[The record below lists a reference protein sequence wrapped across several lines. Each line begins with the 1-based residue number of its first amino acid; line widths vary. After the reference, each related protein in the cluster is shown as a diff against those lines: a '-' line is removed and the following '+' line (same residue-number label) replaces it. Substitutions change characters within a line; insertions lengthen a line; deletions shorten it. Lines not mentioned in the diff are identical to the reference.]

1 MTRTALTAGV
11 CAALI
16 VSLAGSSSAD
26 GRFEV
31 YDIRV
36 LDNITDILAA
46 DLNGDGL
53 KDIIVIH
60 TKGYP
65 PRTQRWLSF
74 FWQQPGGGFSTAAD
88 MAWRLP
94 DAVAALDVGD
104 MDVAP
109 GEDLFALTPSGVYRM
124 ELPGDEGSP
133 RLERV
138 VVGVIG
144 AVLPSM
150 DFVPSLNFVQDW
162 NGDGRDDVGIVSMG
176 ELFIF
181 ESSEADSLPDPQVL
195 DMESRVGL
203 RVHESGNGESY
214 DEVSVTR
221 HIPSFAP
228 VDLEGDGD
236 SDLVI
241 HWSDQARFFL
251 RRDGTLPSRPDSS
264 LWLRLLDDNEATNR
278 DIELSIS
285 VVDVDGDGIA
295 DLFGG
300 KSIRQGV
307 GDFSSYVE
315 LYFGDGT
322 LDFRRAPDWSTT
334 VQGMSSGHW
343 LDIDGD
349 GRKEFMLP
357 VVSLGITDL
366 VRILLTKKVKVE
378 FYFYVV
384 RENRAISQEADFV
397 KEVTLEVGLD
407 EGGDAQIINFEGDYD
422 GDGRRDMVAAT
433 GENELSVYLGK
444 KPSKGELFERK
455 QEEKI
460 QVYTFGEFRPLDL
473 NGDRKDDMILFY
485 KDNPDMRSRASI
497 VVNRGTW

>member
-16 VSLAGSSSAD
+16 VTLAGSSRAD
-26 GRFEV
+26 DRFEV

-36 LDNITDILAA
+36 LDSITDILTA

-53 KDIIVIH
+53 KDVIVVH
-60 TKGYP
+60 TKGVP
-65 PRTQRWLSF
+65 PRTQRWISF
-74 FWQQPGGGFSTAAD
+74 FWQRPGGGLSTAAD

-94 DAVAALDVGD
+94 DAVAAVDVGD
-104 MDVAP
+104 MDEAP
-109 GEDLFALTPSGVYRM
+109 GEDLFALTPTGVYRM
-124 ELPGDEGSP
+124 QRTDPEGSP

-138 VVGVIG
+138 ISGVTG

-150 DFVPSLNFVQDW
+150 DFVPSLDFVQDW
-162 NGDGRDDVGIVSMG
+162 NGDGRDDIAIVSMG
-176 ELFIF
+176 KLLIF
-181 ESSEADSLPDPQVL
+181 ETSEADSLSDPQAL
-195 DMESRVGL
+195 DIESRVGL
-203 RVHESGNGESY
+203 RVHESGNGEDY
-214 DEVSVTR
+214 DAVSVTR

-236 SDLVI
+236 RDLVV

-251 RRDGTLPSRPDSS
+251 RKDGAFSSKPDSA
-264 LWLRLLDDNEATNR
+264 LWLRLLDDDETSNR
-278 DIELSIS
+278 DIELSLS

-300 KSIRQGV
+300 KSTRQGV
-307 GDFSSYVE
+307 GDFSSSVE

-322 LDFRRAPDWSTT
+322 LDFRRDPDWSTT
-334 VQGMSSGHW
+334 VQGMGSGQW

-349 GRKEFMLP
+349 GRREFMLP

-378 FYFYVV
+378 FYFYKVP
-384 RENRAISQEADFV
+384 ENRIISQEADFT

-407 EGGDAQIINFEGDYD
+407 EGGGAQIVNFEGDYD
-422 GDGRRDMVAAT
+422 GDGRKDMVAAT
-433 GENELSVYLGK
+433 GENELSIYLGK
-444 KPSKGELFERK
+444 EPSKGELFERK

-485 KDNPDMRSRASI
+485 RGNPDMRSRASI
-497 VVNRGTW
+497 IVNRGTW